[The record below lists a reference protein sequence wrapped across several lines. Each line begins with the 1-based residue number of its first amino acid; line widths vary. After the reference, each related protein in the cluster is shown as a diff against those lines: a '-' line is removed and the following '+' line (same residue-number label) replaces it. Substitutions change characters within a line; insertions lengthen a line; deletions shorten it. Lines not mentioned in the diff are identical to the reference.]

1 MKITE
6 LAVKKPLS
14 IIIVVALIM
23 GLGIFGYANLG
34 ADLFPAIDAPV
45 ITITTTYSGAG
56 TKEIEENVTK
66 PIEDAVS
73 GISGIDTLKSGS
85 VEGYGYTII
94 KFTMNTDMN
103 SAFMDVQQALGDI
116 SNKLPE
122 GASKPVIKKADKN
135 AAPVMMI
142 SVSSSLPYGEL
153 YNAADDIQKSLEK
166 ISGVGE
172 VTLEGAVQKELM
184 IDVDKTSMEQYG
196 ISINTIVSK
205 LQSENVNIPAG
216 QLKQENSKE
225 TMRVLGEF
233 QNIEDIEN
241 IQIPMTN
248 GGTIRLKDIAD
259 IKLDY
264 PDESELVRLNGES
277 SIGIFVKKQSDANIV
292 ETTKAVK
299 EELKSIEKTLPS
311 GINVSI
317 ADDSSTFINESLS
330 EVKIGLIEGII
341 TTSVIMFLFLKS
353 IKSSLIVLVAIP
365 TSLLATFFMMYV
377 FNFTLNMLSL
387 LALSLSI
394 GILVDDSIVVLENI
408 QRHLSQGKG
417 LIRAAIDGRDEIG
430 MAAISITLCDIV
442 VFGPVAFMS
451 GMVGQFFRQF
461 GLTVIFATI
470 FSLIVSFTLTPML
483 ASRLLKEKKDDIE
496 INDHK
501 VKAKKGFMTR
511 LFDKAN
517 EEYKRFLL
525 WSLDNR
531 WKVVSIV
538 MVMFTLSILLIPFKA
553 IKTEFLPT
561 TDQSKF
567 TINVDLSPGSDIT
580 DTDEKVKELEEHLQS
595 VPEVS
600 EYFTVIGSDNESSA
614 TINVNLKEKSKR
626 KKSQGEVAQ
635 EIREWSKSLTGVDVS
650 VNESN
655 GLSQDNGDGAK
666 PIAINIIGPNAE
678 VLKDLGDKTESMVKD
693 IKGTTDVSNSM
704 KANENEIDVEV
715 DRTAAAQFGIKP
727 SDIASAL
734 KAASNQGTDA
744 GVYRK
749 DGDEYD
755 MTVKFQDGQV
765 KTKDQM
771 SSIMIANSSGTQVPL
786 DQVAKVSLGDSP
798 QEQLRMDRDEMVTIY
813 ANVQGRTVGSVN
825 TDIKKAIENEDMPT
839 GYEVTYGGDQQNM
852 VTSFK
857 SLIEALAVS
866 IVLVY
871 MILVVLYESWLTPFL
886 RMLSLPCG
894 MIGALIALVITRNT
908 LNIVTMIGLIMLD
921 GLASKN
927 GTLLI
932 DYTNTLMKRGMP
944 LREALIESGSTR
956 LRPIMMTTITM
967 IVGMLPTALAMGQG
981 SEYRSGM
988 SIALIGGMITSTI
1001 LSPVLIPVVYTLIDD
1016 MKKRI
1021 LERRNSKKGVSNK
1034 L

>member
-483 ASRLLKEKKDDIE
+483 ASRLLKEKKDDIDS
-496 INDHK
+496 NDHK
-501 VKAKKGFMTR
+501 VEAKKGFMTR
-511 LFDKAN
+511 LFDKVN

-567 TINVDLSPGSDIT
+567 TINVDLSPGSDIA
-580 DTDEKVKELEEHLQS
+580 DTDEKVKELEEHLKS

-614 TINVNLKEKSKR
+614 TINVDLKEKSKR

-666 PIAINIIGPNAE
+666 PIAINIIGPNVE

-771 SSIMIANSSGTQVPL
+771 SSIMIANPSGTQVPL

-852 VTSFK
+852 ATSFK

-1021 LERRNSKKGVSNK
+1021 LERRNSKKGVSK
-1034 L
+1034 

>member
-94 KFTMNTDMN
+94 KFTMDTDMN
-103 SAFMDVQQALGDI
+103 SAFMDVQQALGDV

-205 LQSENVNIPAG
+205 LKSENVNISAG

-264 PDESELVRLNGES
+264 PDGSELVRLNGGS

-292 ETTKAVK
+292 ETTKDVK
-299 EELKSIEKTLPS
+299 EKLKSIEKTLPS

-330 EVKIGLIEGII
+330 EVKISLIEGII
-341 TTSVIMFLFLKS
+341 TTSIIMFLFLKR

-365 TSLLATFFMMYV
+365 TSLVATFFMMYV
-377 FNFTLNMLSL
+377 CNFTLNILSL

-408 QRHLSQGKG
+408 QRHLRQGKG

-451 GMVGQFFRQF
+451 GMIGQFFRQF

-483 ASRLLKEKKDDIE
+483 ASRLLKEEKDDIDS
-496 INDHK
+496 NDHK
-501 VKAKKGFMTR
+501 VEAKKGFMTK

-525 WSLDNR
+525 WSLDHR
-531 WKVVSIV
+531 WKIVSIV
-538 MVMFTLSILLIPFKA
+538 MVMFILSILLIPFKA
-553 IKTEFLPT
+553 IKTEFLPI
-561 TDQSKF
+561 TDQGKF

-580 DTDEKVKELEEHLQS
+580 DTDEKVKELEEHLKN

-614 TINVNLKEKSKR
+614 TINVDLIEKSKR
-626 KKSQGEVAQ
+626 KKSQSEVAQ
-635 EIREWSKSLTGVDVS
+635 ELREWSKSLTGAFIS
-650 VNESN
+650 ANESN
-655 GLSQDNGDGAK
+655 GLSQGNGDGAK

-678 VLKDLGDKTESMVKD
+678 VLKDLSDKTESMVKA
-693 IKGTTDVSNSM
+693 IPGTTDVSNSM

-715 DRTAAAQFGIKP
+715 DRTAATQFGIKP
-727 SDIASAL
+727 SEIASAL

-755 MTVKFQDGQV
+755 MVVKFEDGQV
-765 KTKDQM
+765 KTKDQV
-771 SSIMIANSSGTQVPL
+771 SSIMIANSSGIQVPL
-786 DQVAKVSLGDSP
+786 DQVANVSLGDSP
-798 QEQLRMDRDEMVTIY
+798 QEQLRMNRDEMVTIY

-825 TDIKKAIENEDMPT
+825 TDIKKAIENDDMPT

-852 VTSFK
+852 DTSFK

-866 IVLVY
+866 IVLIY

-894 MIGALIALVITRNT
+894 IIGALIALVITRNT

-927 GTLLI
+927 GTLII
-932 DYTNTLMKRGMP
+932 DYTNTLMKKGMS
-944 LREALIESGSTR
+944 LREALIESGNTR

-967 IVGMLPTALAMGQG
+967 IVGMIPTALAMGQG

-1016 MKKRI
+1016 MKKKI
-1021 LERRNSKKGVSNK
+1021 LERRNSKKGAANE

>member
-94 KFTMNTDMN
+94 KFTMDTDMN
-103 SAFMDVQQALGDI
+103 SAFMDVQQALGDV

-122 GASKPVIKKADKN
+122 GASKPIIKKADKN

-365 TSLLATFFMMYV
+365 TSLLSTFFMMYV
-377 FNFTLNMLSL
+377 FNFTLNILSL

-483 ASRLLKEKKDDIE
+483 ASRLLKEEKDDIDS
-496 INDHK
+496 NGHK
-501 VKAKKGFMTR
+501 VEAKKGFMTK

-531 WKVVSIV
+531 WKIVSIV

-553 IKTEFLPT
+553 IKTEFLPI

-580 DTDEKVKELEEHLQS
+580 DTDEKVKELEEHLKN

-614 TINVNLKEKSKR
+614 TINVDLIEKSKR
-626 KKSQGEVAQ
+626 KKSQSEVAQ
-635 EIREWSKSLTGVDVS
+635 ELREWSKSLTGVDIS

-666 PIAINIIGPNAE
+666 PIAINIIGPNVE

-765 KTKDQM
+765 KNKDQM

-852 VTSFK
+852 ATSFK

>member
-483 ASRLLKEKKDDIE
+483 ASRLLKEKKDDIDS
-496 INDHK
+496 NDHK
-501 VKAKKGFMTR
+501 VEAKKGFMTR
-511 LFDKAN
+511 LFDKVN

-567 TINVDLSPGSDIT
+567 TINVDLSPGSDIA
-580 DTDEKVKELEEHLQS
+580 DTDEKVKELEEHLKS

-614 TINVNLKEKSKR
+614 TINVDLKEKSKR

-666 PIAINIIGPNAE
+666 PIAINIIGPNVE

-727 SDIASAL
+727 SDIAGAL

-771 SSIMIANSSGTQVPL
+771 SSIMIANPSGTQVPL

-852 VTSFK
+852 ATSFK

-1021 LERRNSKKGVSNK
+1021 LERRNSKKGAANK

>member
-341 TTSVIMFLFLKS
+341 TTSIIMFLFLKS

-483 ASRLLKEKKDDIE
+483 ASRLLKEKKDDIDS
-496 INDHK
+496 NDHK
-501 VKAKKGFMTR
+501 VEAKKGFMTR
-511 LFDKAN
+511 LFDKVN

-567 TINVDLSPGSDIT
+567 TINVDLSPGSDIA
-580 DTDEKVKELEEHLQS
+580 DTDEKVKELEEHLKS

-626 KKSQGEVAQ
+626 KKSQSEVAQ

-666 PIAINIIGPNAE
+666 PIAINIIGPNVE

-755 MTVKFQDGQV
+755 MTVKFEDGQV
-765 KTKDQM
+765 KNKDQM

-852 VTSFK
+852 ATSFK

-1021 LERRNSKKGVSNK
+1021 LERRNSKKGVSK
-1034 L
+1034 